1 MILTLVLPLSSMA
14 FITTP
19 RAPISFRRLVQP
31 VSATKTDETSG
42 SVSRRAALL
51 GAAILASGAAPVHG
65 LSYEGLEELVAKYD
79 KTLAERN
86 NNGAPEK
93 HLPTLTV
100 GEVSEHKPLSRI
112 CDEYCFI
119 LCISL
124 VISR

>member
-1 MILTLVLPLSSMA
+1 MKTILALVLPLSSTA
-14 FITTP
+14 FVATP
-19 RAPISFRRLVQP
+19 RTPISFRRLVQP
-31 VSATKTDETSG
+31 VSATTADEVPG

-51 GAAILASGAAPVHG
+51 GAAIFASSAAPAHG

-100 GEVSEHKPLSRI
+100 GEVCEHQ
-112 CDEYCFI
+112 
-119 LCISL
+119 
-124 VISR
+124 

>member
-1 MILTLVLPLSSMA
+1 MLALVLPLTSMA
-14 FITTP
+14 FATMP
-19 RAPISFRRLVQP
+19 RAPISFRRLVQS

-51 GAAILASGAAPVHG
+51 GAAILASGTAPAHG

-79 KTLAERN
+79 KTLAARN